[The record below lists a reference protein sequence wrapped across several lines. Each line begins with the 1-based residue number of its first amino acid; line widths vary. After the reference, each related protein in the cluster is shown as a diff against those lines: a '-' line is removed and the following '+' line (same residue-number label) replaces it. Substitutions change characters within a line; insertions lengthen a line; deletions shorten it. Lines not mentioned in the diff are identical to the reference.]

1 MISTDFYEEFLTASL
16 KIKIKQR
23 IFLKILCKGAFM
35 SSENPRVS
43 AFQSAVETKKLPLNK
58 LVDKNSEQFS
68 KDTAIS
74 EYFGCMTFGLS
85 QMREKLPKEDY
96 NHLLKTLDHGKK
108 LPKET
113 ADAIALAIKEW
124 SVTKGVTHFCHWFQP
139 MTGTTAEKHDAF
151 ISIQHAHHSELK
163 VIEKFTGS
171 QLIQGEPDA
180 SSFPSGGM
188 RSTFEARGYT
198 AWDPSSPLFIVE
210 EAYGRTLC
218 IPTVFFGYHGQAL
231 DNKTP
236 LLRSLE
242 ALSNSACEFL
252 KLIGDVDVKKVQ
264 TTLGVE
270 QEYFLVDKRLVA
282 LRPDLIMTGRTLI
295 GSAAARGQQLEDHYF
310 GSIPS
315 RVKQYMQE
323 VEFELYKLGVP
334 VKTRH
339 NEVAPS
345 QFELAPIFEDLNI
358 ASDHNL
364 LTMEVLK
371 RTALKHELVCLL
383 HEKPFAGVNGSG
395 KHNNWSM
402 ANDKGENLLEPGTTP
417 HQNLRFLAC
426 LAITLKAVHDHA
438 AALRASIASPGN
450 DHRLGAN
457 EAPPAIIS
465 AFLGSL
471 LEDILNTIESGK
483 TLKATDQQIIDLGVN
498 KIPNVSKD
506 YTDRNRT
513 SPFAFTGNKFE
524 FRAVGSS
531 QNSAVPMA
539 FLNAAV
545 TASFKECSE
554 RLRELLK
561 NKGRDEALMD
571 LIRQI
576 VKETKNIRFSGN
588 GYSDE
593 WKAEAKKR
601 GLPILKNTPEALA
614 VYKDKKAMQF
624 LIDTR
629 VFSAEEL
636 HSRHHI
642 AVERY
647 VKTLEIECIT
657 LLELAE
663 TYVVPALE
671 KQIKITGDIDKLI
684 SAKTTIKAYD
694 KRFKELDLIYGK
706 VLTEIEEFQTLLT
719 KSQAIQD
726 EEKRM
731 VNIAQSVIPASVK
744 LRDACDLAEKVVAD
758 ELWPLP
764 KYREILLAS
773 SLS

>member
-1 MISTDFYEEFLTASL
+1 MNTTPSSSNTSSRPNAFLAAIDTPIR
-16 KIKIKQR
+16 KIDRIKDS
-23 IFLKILCKGAFM
+23 FGKEA
-35 SSENPRVS
+35 P
-43 AFQSAVETKKLPLNK
+43 
-58 LVDKNSEQFS
+58 
-68 KDTAIS
+68 IS

-85 QMREKLPKEDY
+85 QMREKLPKDAY
-96 NHLLKTLDHGKK
+96 AHLLKTLDHGKK

-113 ADAIALAIKEW
+113 AESIASAVKEW
-124 SVTKGVTHFCHWFQP
+124 AVTKGVTHFCHWFQP
-139 MTGTTAEKHDAF
+139 MTGLTAEKHDAF
-151 ISIQHAHHSELK
+151 ISIQHANHSELR
-163 VIEKFTGS
+163 VIERFTGS

-198 AWDPSSPLFIVE
+198 AWDPTSPLFIIE
-210 EAYGRTLC
+210 EDNGKTLC

-236 LLRSLE
+236 LLRSNEVISNE
-242 ALSNSACEFL
+242 AIEFL
-252 KLIGDVDVKKVQ
+252 KLVGDVDVKKVH
-264 TTLGVE
+264 TTLGAE
-270 QEYFLVDKRLVA
+270 QEYFLIDKNFVA
-282 LRPDLIMTGRTLI
+282 LRPDILMTGRTLV
-295 GSAAARGQQLEDHYF
+295 GSSSARGQQLEDHYF

-315 RVKQYMQE
+315 RIKAYMQE
-323 VEFELYKLGVP
+323 SEYELYKLGIP

-345 QFELAPIFEDLNI
+345 QFELAPIFEDMNI

-371 RTALKHELVCLL
+371 RVALKHGMVCLL

-402 ANDKGENLLEPGTTP
+402 ANDKGENLLEPGHTP

-426 LAITLKAVHDHA
+426 LAVTLRAVHRNA
-438 AALRASIASPGN
+438 AAMRAAIASPGN

-465 AFLGSL
+465 VFLGSL
-471 LEDILNTIESGK
+471 LENILNSIESGK
-483 TLKATDQQIIDLGVN
+483 ALKATDEQIIDLGVDQ
-498 KIPNVSKD
+498 IPNISKD

-531 QNSAVPMA
+531 QNVAVPMS

-545 TASFKECSE
+545 AASF
-554 RLRELLK
+554 RESTAELKDLLK
-561 NKGRDEALMD
+561 KKKRDEGVME
-571 LIRQI
+571 LIRRI
-576 VKETKNIRFSGN
+576 VKETKTIRFAGN

-601 GLPILKNTPEALA
+601 GLPILNTTPDALE
-614 VYKDKKAMQF
+614 VLKDKKLTQF
-624 LIDTR
+624 LVDTKVLTR
-629 VFSAEEL
+629 EEIE
-636 HSRHHI
+636 SRYHI

-647 VKTLEIECIT
+647 VKTLDIEHT
-657 LLELAE
+657 ALLELAS
-663 TYVVPALE
+663 TYIIPTLEVQMQRLGDAHEAMTSPALKKLHKARVTEFENVFADVLSGYDSFLAKVE
-671 KQIKITGDIDKLI
+671 KSRKGH
-684 SAKTTIKAYD
+684 
-694 KRFKELDLIYGK
+694 
-706 VLTEIEEFQTLLT
+706 
-719 KSQAIQD
+719 D
-726 EEKRM
+726 EHKRM
-731 VNIAQSVIPASVK
+731 WDIVEDLQPASFK
-744 LRDACDLAEKVVAD
+744 LRDAMDQAELLVAD

-764 KYREILLAS
+764 KYREMLLAHN
-773 SLS
+773 LA